1 MKIRTWMLSL
11 ALLAL
16 SGLAQAQTQ
25 AARDMLTEVD
35 VAIAKA
41 EKLTPV
47 DQRKVRDLRAE
58 AVQAMAKKGGEGEA
72 RELLW
77 IALKIMGK
85 R

>member
-1 MKIRTWMLSL
+1 MLSL

>member
-1 MKIRTWMLSL
+1 MLSL

-77 IALKIMGK
+77 TALKIMGK